1 MMNFRPRSNKLYW
14 SLLAHLGLLTA
25 FLVLAAPSNAGVVRL
40 PVPNVTLYPGDLLSE
55 DVLSSR
61 RFKSSAAARAPVAL
75 EASQVI
81 GKVARRTLLRG
92 KPIALHALREPYLVK
107 KGNPVKVVYVA
118 GGLVIT
124 TYATSLKSGAL
135 GDLIQARNSD
145 SGKIITGVVG
155 GDGSLL
161 MRQP

>member
-1 MMNFRPRSNKLYW
+1 MTCRRPFKRVRW
-14 SLLAHLGLLTA
+14 ALLTYLS
-25 FLVLAAPSNAGVVRL
+25 LVAVFFALAAPSHAGVVRL

-55 DVLSSR
+55 ELLASR
-61 RFKSSAAARAPVAL
+61 RFKTSATKRAPVAL
-75 EASQVI
+75 EAEQVI

-107 KGNPVKVVYVA
+107 KGNPVKIVYAV
-118 GGLVIT
+118 GGLIIT

-145 SGKIITGVVG
+145 SGKIITGVIG
-155 GDGSLL
+155 RDGSLL
-161 MRQP
+161 MRQQ